1 MGLLT
6 RRIIQCYYVTD
17 ESIGLYEG
25 VGDGRVMPLLRSF
38 IVFSFFG
45 LSTYRAYG
53 AGSVLI
59 YRGFYLECDLS

>member
-1 MGLLT
+1 MKNEIASSPTLRAGE
-6 RRIIQCYYVTD
+6 
-17 ESIGLYEG
+17 ESIGLYVG

-38 IVFSFFG
+38 IVFSFFD

-59 YRGFYLECDLS
+59 YGGFYLECDLS